1 MRHNM
6 KTKHLNNFLGHI
18 TALAVVFVHLTVDV
32 NGAEDAQEMRDSK
45 LSQVRAMWADGLSAD
60 SLTNT
65 QALVDN
71 ILSEDDQDRTLSANL
86 LETLLITNPS
96 SSDMGGEDIAIM
108 ESVAVHIIS
117 ATDLSGEAA
126 RRNSMVVSRLLG
138 RVREEIIPGFSRL
151 PVTANVAPPAGVPGF
166 AGMSPEAISD
176 PSARSEYERAIQA
189 NLENNK
195 VNRRQHTLVTVEK
208 RLDARVQ
215 DYLVR
220 LDREAEISTEHL
232 DSCMLEARMGTAE
245 KAQLRNRL
253 QREGS
258 RISQGQNQ

>member
-6 KTKHLNNFLGHI
+6 KTKHINSFLGQI
-18 TALAVVFVHLTVDV
+18 IALAVVFVHLTADV
-32 NGAEDAQEMRDSK
+32 SGAEDAQAMRDGK
-45 LSQVRAMWADGLSAD
+45 LSQVRAIWADGLSAD
-60 SLTNT
+60 SLTNI

-117 ATDLSGEAA
+117 TTNLSSEAA

-138 RVREEIIPGFSRL
+138 RVREGIIPGFSRL
-151 PVTANVAPPAGVPGF
+151 PVTVNVPPPAGVPGF

-176 PSARSEYERAIQA
+176 PAARSEYERAIQA

-195 VNRRQHTLVTVEK
+195 VNRRQHMLVAVEK

-215 DYLVR
+215 NYLVR
-220 LDREAEISTEHL
+220 LDRDAEISTEHL
-232 DSCMLEARMGTAE
+232 DRCMLEARMGTTE
-245 KAQLRNRL
+245 KAQLLSRL
-253 QREGS
+253 QREG
-258 RISQGQNQ
+258 N